1 MASKAVKRPVYDG
14 NTCLLYDYMVAQG
27 LTEEE
32 VARLMGVDRQQI
44 AIMWEE
50 LYNLAPWQPV
60 ARWLMRPDSIP
71 YDCIYLLCRV
81 LHAPI
86 EACYAKSRVL
96 NGQEFHMDGSIFR
109 TKNEMVAEATSEEL
123 VQELESR
130 GYRVI
135 KEGYDGTETNEG
147 SVQPVLPGEAG
158 SCPVQ

>member
-14 NTCLLYDYMVAQG
+14 NTCLLYDYMVLQG

-32 VARLMGVDRQQI
+32 VARLMGVDKQQI
-44 AIMWEE
+44 AIMGEE

-71 YDCIYLLCRV
+71 NDCIYLLCRV

-96 NGQEFHMDGSIFR
+96 NGQEFHMGHMYKTMKEIL
-109 TKNEMVAEATSEEL
+109 AEATSEAL
-123 VQELESR
+123 VQELEGR

-147 SVQPVLPGEAG
+147 SGQPVLPGEAG
-158 SCPVQ
+158 SCPIQ